1 MPMSKI
7 RFGKKVSSFF
17 NPNTQLKRGTIIAGK
32 AMTGGKSDAVVRNIP
47 GLPEQLEREG
57 ISHYAKPRPKYGSYS
72 PFGKEPGSTEHYESA
87 KWHTRGEKIRETLGM
102 QKWKKGRV
110 KRWITS
116 KHPGDAV
123 KDKANNF
130 ANSPKMMAAR
140 NSSVGKF
147 FGRQGKKAKGE
158 YKKFA
163 EKPGRY
169 AFGKYSKA
177 NKVALAATRKMA
189 IANLNA
195 AAEIKV
201 NEKGLFAVLQPIF
214 WGCKVGAWAM
224 SAWQP
229 VLIAGLIFGIFMATW
244 FYGLVSAY
252 YGLYFLK
259 CIPAVFANVFL
270 TIGNTIWFAVNGLFN
285 LMLLGII
292 TLINGIFYYFLE
304 PLYGMIN
311 WLTDKVTL
319 GQIGTDM
326 TFKGLSY
333 TFDLQPRD
341 GFCYVRPD
349 PIKATGNGW
358 EIFLS
363 FFAYS
368 FVRPGEDPWLYDS
381 DGEILMDPCYTQNWA
396 KLEYPKLNPVAK
408 ADFIWDR
415 IMDKPPPSRTYNFDS
430 STWGATLSNGILKVF
445 PHRHYAGMLFTP
457 PAVGSTPILDAVG
470 NWWEDNVAKPIGG
483 WVDSWKWWD

>member
-1 MPMSKI
+1 MSRFKG
-7 RFGKKVSSFF
+7 FGKKVSSYF

-32 AMTGGKSDAVVRNIP
+32 AMTAGKSDMAIQNIP
-47 GLPEQLEREG
+47 GLPEKLAKEG
-57 ISHYAKPRPKYGSYS
+57 ISGYAKSGPKYGSYL
-72 PFGKEPGSTEHYESA
+72 PYGKEPGSTEHYKAA
-87 KWHTRGEKIRETLGM
+87 KSHTRWARARESLGM
-102 QKWKKGRV
+102 QTWKKGRL
-110 KRWITS
+110 KRWATS
-116 KHPGDAV
+116 KYPGDAV
-123 KDKANNF
+123 KEKATNF

-140 NSSVGKF
+140 KSSVGKF
-147 FGRQGKKAKGE
+147 FGRQGKRAKGE
-158 YKKFA
+158 YQKFA
-163 EKPGRY
+163 KKPGRY

-177 NKVALAATRKMA
+177 NKLALSATRKMA

-201 NEKGLFAVLQPIF
+201 NEKGLFAVFQPIF
-214 WGCKVGAWAM
+214 WGCKIGAWAM

-244 FYGLVSAY
+244 LYGMVSAY
-252 YGLYFLK
+252 YGLFFLK
-259 CIPAVFANVFL
+259 SIPAVVANVFL
-270 TIGNTIWFAVNGLFN
+270 TLANAIWFAVNGLYN

-292 TLINGIFYYFLE
+292 TLINGIFFYFLE

-319 GQIGTDM
+319 GQLGTDM
-326 TFKGLSY
+326 EFTGLKH

-341 GFCYVRPD
+341 GFAYIRPD
-349 PIKATGNGW
+349 PIKATGDGW

-381 DGEILMDPCYTQNWA
+381 EGELLMDPCYTQSGA
-396 KLEYPKLNPVAK
+396 KLEYPRLNPVAK

-415 IMDKPPPSRTYNFDS
+415 IMDRPPPPVEYGF
-430 STWGATLSNGILKVF
+430 STTAWGATLSNGILKTF
-445 PHRHYAGMLFTP
+445 PHRYYAGMLFTP
-457 PAVGSTPILDAVG
+457 PAVGSTPVLDAVG
-470 NWWEDNVAKPIGG
+470 NWWDNNIAKPVGN
-483 WVDSWKWWD
+483 WVDSWKWW